1 MGYRP
6 PIDSYETWNGQS
18 WADKKEVL
26 AWGAGEKLLMRT
38 RQSGKQHRDEWIL
51 FNDVDEPSSHDDILG
66 LHLLQPEHGKE
77 NDVENVIFGRRQG
90 DIRHIALSTSGASHK
105 YKKTFRTEG
114 LELNETDLMHGSNS
128 ILCAQFLQGSTALYH
143 TATDDEDVQP
153 FAWIRPER
161 SSRGR
166 KAKLLSSS
174 CIVVA
179 TMDAKDSLVIS
190 RISPDGIFPEE
201 TIGISSLEVEDR
213 LGDYTCQ
220 AISAIEPL
228 NNHPLAGSHG
238 DVFLAAWGDRTVR
251 LHDLRSPRAY
261 ETTYEDP
268 TDDNF
273 IYSVRAFGHDRFLVG
288 SGGNAL
294 IKLFDLRCTSY
305 SYLEAQG
312 ARPKAPSNVP
322 IPHNHGQYPSK
333 DFNIFLSAQP
343 PAIFN
348 RHINSRRRRV
358 GYPYR
363 GPIYSMSMPSPSSPT
378 VYTGVA
384 GGLIRLDFA
393 STDDLT
399 GPAKEW
405 YDCNLNL
412 GFDAEMKPADGS
424 SFFTVAGYE
433 RPDPR
438 DLSTTS
444 KLRKQHSSW
453 KFDLDDSRRD
463 VVTGWDHRWEALEKP
478 GAWRRQDG

>member
-38 RQSGKQHRDEWIL
+38 RQSGKQHRDKWIL

-77 NDVENVIFGRRQG
+77 NDVENVVFGRRQG

-114 LELNETDLMHGSNS
+114 LELNETDLMHGSNP

-174 CIVVA
+174 RIAVA

-201 TIGISSLEVEDR
+201 TIGISSLDVEDR

-251 LHDLRSPRAY
+251 
-261 ETTYEDP
+261 
-268 TDDNF
+268 
-273 IYSVRAFGHDRFLVG
+273 
-288 SGGNAL
+288 
-294 IKLFDLRCTSY
+294 
-305 SYLEAQG
+305 
-312 ARPKAPSNVP
+312 
-322 IPHNHGQYPSK
+322 
-333 DFNIFLSAQP
+333 
-343 PAIFN
+343 
-348 RHINSRRRRV
+348 
-358 GYPYR
+358 
-363 GPIYSMSMPSPSSPT
+363 
-378 VYTGVA
+378 
-384 GGLIRLDFA
+384 
-393 STDDLT
+393 
-399 GPAKEW
+399 
-405 YDCNLNL
+405 
-412 GFDAEMKPADGS
+412 
-424 SFFTVAGYE
+424 
-433 RPDPR
+433 
-438 DLSTTS
+438 
-444 KLRKQHSSW
+444 
-453 KFDLDDSRRD
+453 
-463 VVTGWDHRWEALEKP
+463 
-478 GAWRRQDG
+478 